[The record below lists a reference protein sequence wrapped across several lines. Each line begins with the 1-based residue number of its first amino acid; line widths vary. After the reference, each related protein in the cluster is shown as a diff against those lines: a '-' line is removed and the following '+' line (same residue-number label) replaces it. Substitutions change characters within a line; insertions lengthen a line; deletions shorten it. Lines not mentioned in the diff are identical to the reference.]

1 MSFIKI
7 FNKDK
12 QSKNSLYESVLA
24 KYQKKH
30 SDIITDTCHLM
41 NEIENHSEFLKSIS
55 GDFKPMNCYLEQ
67 TFDSTFGHTY
77 DYRIVHGCDYSNSF
91 SCQIT
96 TDNDF
101 KLTFVVDLYFPT
113 TIRISAVK
121 TADTYFDNKKVILD
135 VLDKSLALINEI
147 LTEELDRIKNII
159 MQLNLVYKDYP
170 LNPSKVNDDLN
181 EIRKAFLHNIKQ
193 LHDYCGFYQAPD
205 QVNLKYNSF
214 YIIDESG
221 QPKKF
226 IEQSSYGETRRFT
239 PSDIKFV
246 SDESLNNYTLAMNL
260 LADKYNTTFCL
271 YTNFEKIDI
280 VYISHKTY

>member
-30 SDIITDTCHLM
+30 SDVFVDICHLM
-41 NEIENHSEFLKSIS
+41 NEIENNSEFLKSIS
-55 GDFKPMNCYLEQ
+55 RDFKPMNCYLER
-67 TFDSTFGHTY
+67 TFTRQRGHTY
-77 DYRIVHGCDYSNSF
+77 NYRIVHGCDYSNSF

-96 TDNDF
+96 TDNNF

-113 TIRISAVK
+113 TIHISAVK
-121 TADTYFDNKKVILD
+121 MSDTYFDNKKVIFD

-193 LHDYCGFYQAPD
+193 LKDYRGFYLVPHE
-205 QVNLKYNSF
+205 VNLKYNSF

-221 QPKKF
+221 QPKHF
-226 IEQSSYGETRRFT
+226 IEQVTYGETRQFI
-239 PSDIKFV
+239 PSEVKFV
-246 SDESLNNYTLAMNL
+246 SAESFDNYALAMNL
-260 LADKYNTTFCL
+260 LRRKFDTTFDI
-271 YTNFEKIDI
+271 YDNFEKIDI
-280 VYISHKTY
+280 PDA

>member
-7 FNKDK
+7 FSKDK

-24 KYQKKH
+24 KYEKKH
-30 SDIITDTCHLM
+30 SDIFVDTCNLM
-41 NEIENHSEFLKSIS
+41 NAIENNSEFLKSIS
-55 GDFKPMNCYLEQ
+55 RDFKPMNCYLER
-67 TFDSTFGHTY
+67 TIPSKFGRTY
-77 DYRIVHGCDYSNSF
+77 NYRIVHGCDYSNSF

-96 TDNDF
+96 TDNNF

-121 TADTYFDNKKVILD
+121 MSDTYFDNKKVIFD

-193 LHDYCGFYQAPD
+193 LKDYRGFYLVTHE
-205 QVNLKYNSF
+205 VNLKYNSF

-221 QPKKF
+221 QPKHF
-226 IEQSSYGETRRFT
+226 IEQVTYGETRQFI
-239 PSDIKFV
+239 PSEVKFV
-246 SDESLNNYTLAMNL
+246 SAESFDNYALAMNL
-260 LADKYNTTFCL
+260 LRRKFDTTFDI
-271 YTNFEKIDI
+271 YDNFEKIDI
-280 VYISHKTY
+280 PDA

>member
-24 KYQKKH
+24 KYEKKH
-30 SDIITDTCHLM
+30 SDIFVDTCNLM
-41 NEIENHSEFLKSIS
+41 NAIENNSEFLKSIS
-55 GDFKPMNCYLEQ
+55 PDFKPMNCYLER
-67 TFDSTFGHTY
+67 TIPSRFGYTY
-77 DYRIVHGCDYSNSF
+77 NYRIVHGCDYSNSF
-91 SCQIT
+91 NCQIT

-101 KLTFVVDLYFPT
+101 KVTFVVDLYFPT

-121 TADTYFDNKKVILD
+121 TSDTYFDNKKVILD
-135 VLDKSLALINEI
+135 ILDKSLALINEI

-193 LHDYCGFYQAPD
+193 LKDYRGFYLVPHE
-205 QVNLKYNSF
+205 VNLKYNSF

-221 QPKKF
+221 QPKHF
-226 IEQSSYGETRRFT
+226 IEQVTYGETRQFI
-239 PSDIKFV
+239 PSEVKFV
-246 SDESLNNYTLAMNL
+246 SAESFDNYALAMNL
-260 LADKYNTTFCL
+260 LRRKFDTTFDI
-271 YTNFEKIDI
+271 YDNFEKIDI
-280 VYISHKTY
+280 PDA

>member
-30 SDIITDTCHLM
+30 SNIFVDTCNLM
-41 NEIENHSEFLKSIS
+41 NAIENNSEFLKSIND
-55 GDFKPMNCYLEQ
+55 DFKPMNCYTERAI
-67 TFDSTFGHTY
+67 TKSSTNVIS
-77 DYRIVHGCDYSNSF
+77 YRIVHGCGYSNSF
-91 SCQIT
+91 NCQVT
-96 TDNDF
+96 TNNC
-101 KLTFVVDLYFPT
+101 KVSFVVDLYFPA

-121 TADTYFDNKKVILD
+121 TLDTYFDNKKVIFD
-135 VLDKSLALINEI
+135 VLDKSLTFIKDV

-181 EIRKAFLHNIKQ
+181 DIRKAFLHNIKQ
-193 LHDYCGFYQAPD
+193 LYDYCGFYQAPD

-260 LADKYNTTFCL
+260 LVNKFDTTFDS
-271 YTNFEKIDI
+271 YDNFEGINI
-280 VYISHKTY
+280 VYISHETY

>member
-24 KYQKKH
+24 KYEKKH
-30 SDIITDTCHLM
+30 SAIITNTCHLM
-41 NEIENHSEFLKSIS
+41 NAIENNSEFLKSI
-55 GDFKPMNCYLEQ
+55 DCNFKPMNCYLERAIP
-67 TFDSTFGHTY
+67 SKFGHTY
-77 DYRIVHGCDYSNSF
+77 NYRIVHGCDYLNSF

-121 TADTYFDNKKVILD
+121 TSDTYFDNKKVIFD
-135 VLDKSLALINEI
+135 VIDKSLNMINEI

-159 MQLNLVYKDYP
+159 MQLNLVYKEYP

-181 EIRKAFLHNIKQ
+181 DIRKAFLHNIKR
-193 LHDYCGFYQAPD
+193 LMNYRGFYLVPHE
-205 QVNLKYNSF
+205 VNLKYNSF

-221 QPKKF
+221 QPKEF
-226 IEQSSYGETRRFT
+226 IEQVAYGETRQFI
-239 PSDIKFV
+239 PSEVKFV
-246 SDESLNNYTLAMNL
+246 SAESFDNYALAINL
-260 LADKYNTTFCL
+260 LTGKYNTTFCL
-271 YTNFEKIDI
+271 HANFEKIDI
-280 VYISHKTY
+280 TDA

>member
-30 SDIITDTCHLM
+30 SDIFVDTCNLM
-41 NEIENHSEFLKSIS
+41 NEIENRSEFLKSIS
-55 GDFKPMNCYLEQ
+55 PDFKPMNCYLER
-67 TFDSTFGHTY
+67 TIPSNFGRTY

-91 SCQIT
+91 NCQIT
-96 TDNDF
+96 ADNNST
-101 KLTFVVDLYFPT
+101 LTFTVDLYFPAC
-113 TIRISAVK
+113 IRISAVK
-121 TADTYFDNKKVILD
+121 TSDTYFDNRKVIFN
-135 VLDKSLALINEI
+135 VLDKSLNLINEL
-147 LTEELDRIKNII
+147 LTEELNRIKNII
-159 MQLNLVYKDYP
+159 IQLNLVYKDYP

-181 EIRKAFLHNIKQ
+181 DIRKAFLHNIKQ

-221 QPKKF
+221 QSKHF
-226 IEQSSYGETRRFT
+226 IEQLSYGETRRFT
-239 PSDIKFV
+239 PSDVKFV
-246 SDESLNNYTLAMNL
+246 LDESFNNYTLAIDL

-271 YTNFEKIDI
+271 YTNFEKI
-280 VYISHKTY
+280 YIFDPNL

>member
-1 MSFIKI
+1 MSFIKV
-7 FNKDK
+7 FNKNK
-12 QSKNSLYESVLA
+12 LSKNSLYESVLA
-24 KYQKKH
+24 KYEKKH
-30 SDIITDTCHLM
+30 SDIFVDTCNLM
-41 NEIENHSEFLKSIS
+41 NAIENNSEFLNSIS
-55 GDFKPMNCYLEQ
+55 RDFKPMNCYLER
-67 TFDSTFGHTY
+67 TLPSRFGHTY
-77 DYRIVHGCDYSNSF
+77 NYRIVHGCDYSNSF
-91 SCQIT
+91 SCQII

-101 KLTFVVDLYFPT
+101 KVTFVVDLYFPT

-121 TADTYFDNKKVILD
+121 TSDTYFDNKKIIFD
-135 VLDKSLALINEI
+135 ILDKSLALINEI

-181 EIRKAFLHNIKQ
+181 DIRKAFLHNIKQ

-205 QVNLKYNSF
+205 QINLKYNSF
-214 YIIDESG
+214 YIIEESG

-260 LADKYNTTFCL
+260 LVNKFDTTFDI
-271 YTNFEKIDI
+271 YDNF
-280 VYISHKTY
+280 

>member
-30 SDIITDTCHLM
+30 SDIFVDTCNLM
-41 NEIENHSEFLKSIS
+41 NAIENNSEFLKSIS
-55 GDFKPMNCYLEQ
+55 RDFKPMNCYLER
-67 TFDSTFGHTY
+67 TLPSKFGRTY
-77 DYRIVHGCDYSNSF
+77 NYRIVHGCDYSNSF
-91 SCQIT
+91 SCQII

-101 KLTFVVDLYFPT
+101 KVTFVVDLYFPAR
-113 TIRISAVK
+113 IRISAVK
-121 TADTYFDNKKVILD
+121 MSDTYFDNKKVIFD
-135 VLDKSLALINEI
+135 VLDKSLTFIKDV

-193 LHDYCGFYQAPD
+193 LKDYRGFYLVPHE
-205 QVNLKYNSF
+205 VNLKYNSF

-221 QPKKF
+221 QPKHF
-226 IEQSSYGETRRFT
+226 IEQVTYGETRQFI
-239 PSDIKFV
+239 PSEVKFV
-246 SDESLNNYTLAMNL
+246 SAESFDNYALAINL
-260 LADKYNTTFCL
+260 LAGKYNTTFCL
-271 YTNFEKIDI
+271 HANFEKIDI
-280 VYISHKTY
+280 TGA

>member
-41 NEIENHSEFLKSIS
+41 NAIENNSEFLKSIS
-55 GDFKPMNCYLEQ
+55 HDFKPMNCYTERAI
-67 TFDSTFGHTY
+67 TKSSTNVIS
-77 DYRIVHGCDYSNSF
+77 YRIVHGCDYSNSF
-91 SCQIT
+91 NCQVT
-96 TDNDF
+96 TNNC
-101 KLTFVVDLYFPT
+101 KVSFVVDLYFPA

-121 TADTYFDNKKVILD
+121 TSDTYFDNKKVIFD
-135 VLDKSLALINEI
+135 VIDKSLNMINEI

-159 MQLNLVYKDYP
+159 MQLNLVYKEYP

-181 EIRKAFLHNIKQ
+181 DIRKAFLHNIKR
-193 LHDYCGFYQAPD
+193 LMNYRGFYLVPHE
-205 QVNLKYNSF
+205 VNLKYNSF

-221 QPKKF
+221 QPKEF
-226 IEQSSYGETRRFT
+226 IEQVAYGETRQFI
-239 PSDIKFV
+239 PSEVKFV
-246 SDESLNNYTLAMNL
+246 SAESFDNYALAINL
-260 LADKYNTTFCL
+260 LAGKYNTTFCL
-271 YTNFEKIDI
+271 HANFEKIDI
-280 VYISHKTY
+280 TDA

>member
-24 KYQKKH
+24 KYEKKH
-30 SDIITDTCHLM
+30 SDIFVDTCNLM
-41 NEIENHSEFLKSIS
+41 NAIENNSEFLKSIS
-55 GDFKPMNCYLEQ
+55 RDFKPINCYLER
-67 TFDSTFGHTY
+67 TLPSKFGCTY
-77 DYRIVHGCDYSNSF
+77 NYRIVHGCDYSNSF
-91 SCQIT
+91 NCQIT

-101 KLTFVVDLYFPT
+101 KVTFVVDLYFPT
-113 TIRISAVK
+113 TIRISTVK
-121 TADTYFDNKKVILD
+121 TSDTYFDNKKVILD
-135 VLDKSLALINEI
+135 ILDKSLNLINEL

-181 EIRKAFLHNIKQ
+181 DIRKAFLHNIKQ

-221 QPKKF
+221 QPKHF

-239 PSDIKFV
+239 PSEVEFV
-246 SDESLNNYTLAMNL
+246 SAESFDNYALAINL
-260 LADKYNTTFCL
+260 LVNKYNTTFNT
-271 YTNFEKIDI
+271 YFNFEKIDI
-280 VYISHKTY
+280 PDA